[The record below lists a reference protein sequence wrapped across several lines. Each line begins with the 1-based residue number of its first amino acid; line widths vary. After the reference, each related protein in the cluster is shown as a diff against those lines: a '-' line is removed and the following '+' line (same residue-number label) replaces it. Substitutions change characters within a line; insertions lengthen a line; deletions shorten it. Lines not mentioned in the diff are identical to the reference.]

1 MNEIGNSDLL
11 FSLENVSL
19 DGESR
24 PVLDSVNLHL
34 QPRQLYLIAGPS
46 GGGKTSLLRL
56 LNGLVYPS
64 SGTVRYLGKDV
75 CDYNQPSYRSEVVSI
90 SQEPVMFPGTV
101 SDNIAVAFS
110 YASNASKKMDDVEV
124 LQLMDGLGL
133 SRELLKQD
141 VNILSGGE
149 KQRVALIRSLILS
162 PEVLLAD
169 EPTSA
174 LDPHSEEKVFEMFGR
189 LKGSLSLVVVSHSTR
204 FLTLADEIVLIARG
218 KIIVKRKTIDAQQFK
233 DFLEDEDG
241 GRNG

>member
-1 MNEIGNSDLL
+1 MNEIGNSDSL
-11 FSLENVSL
+11 FSLDNVSL

-24 PVLDSVNLHL
+24 PVLKSVNLHL
-34 QPRQLYLIAGPS
+34 KPLQLYLIAGPS

-64 SGTVRYLGKDV
+64 SGTVKYLSKDV
-75 CDYNQPSYRSEVVSI
+75 CSYNQPSYRSEVVSI

-110 YASNASKKMDDVEV
+110 YASNASKKMDDAEV
-124 LQLMDGLGL
+124 LQLMDRLGL
-133 SRELLKQD
+133 NRGLLKQD
-141 VNILSGGE
+141 VSRLSGGE

-162 PEVLLAD
+162 PKVLLAD

-174 LDPHSEEKVFEMFGR
+174 LDPHSEEKVFEMFVR
-189 LKGSLSLVVVSHSTR
+189 LKGRLSLVVVSHSTR

-218 KIIVKRKTIDAQQFK
+218 RIIEKRRTIDAQQFK
-233 DFLEDEDG
+233 DFLENEDG
-241 GRNG
+241 GRRG